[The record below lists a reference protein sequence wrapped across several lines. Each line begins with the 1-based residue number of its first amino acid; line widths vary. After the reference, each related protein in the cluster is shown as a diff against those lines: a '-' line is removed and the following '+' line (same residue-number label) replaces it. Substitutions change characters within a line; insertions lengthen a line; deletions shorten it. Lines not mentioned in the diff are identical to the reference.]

1 MNNQLNRCIGRSSL
15 SQIDFRE
22 LRVVCHKRY
31 RKRDIKRAMRRTQR
45 RLSKVLEA
53 EQG

>member
-1 MNNQLNRCIGRSSL
+1 MNSQLNRCIGRSSL
-15 SQIDFRE
+15 YQIDFRE

-31 RKRDIKRAMRRTQR
+31 RKRDIKKSMRRLNR
-45 RLSKVLEA
+45 RLSKVLKA